1 MLDNKPRFDS
11 YFQIIWPSLIIFECI
26 IEYKLLENMKRKK
39 ISSAKEAINQIFSQ
53 KYYQKFKKNSI
64 SSELFIMGVGFNP
77 FEEKKIISEVLIKKY
92 KGNDLPYGEQ
102 DSWEKIEI

>member
-1 MLDNKPRFDS
+1 
-11 YFQIIWPSLIIFECI
+11 
-26 IEYKLLENMKRKK
+26 MKRKK

-92 KGNDLPYGEQ
+92 KGNDLPYGNKTLGKR
-102 DSWEKIEI
+102 SKFNNFIIKRTFILPFF